1 MSSNSESRDF
11 SASRAVL
18 IGVSD
23 YDDPEFLPV
32 PAARNSLDAVYE
44 VLTDSDLCGW
54 PEGRVT
60 MIRNPSNAGRLAAQL
75 RSIAA
80 DAHDIF
86 MLYFVGHGTLTPR
99 GELSLTLT
107 DTVASDCDYTG
118 LRYSW
123 VREAFL
129 DTPARTKVVILDCCA
144 AGRALQALSVSN
156 QILQSVAIDGVYTFA
171 ATEGS
176 APAHVVPLKHQAS
189 EMTSFTREL
198 VRVIRSGVPLAP
210 TWLTLEHIYTHVRHG
225 LLGKNLPA
233 PNRSL
238 LGNVNNFRFTRNAAS
253 HAIHSEKGG
262 NYLDLRRREL
272 AEIITVNP
280 SITLPSWPALGQE
293 MDYNLSVEARDSS
306 FICMDRYFVRTGTD
320 GRSRFEICDLLGPQN
335 ELIYVKR
342 ALNSLPLS
350 HLFNQAIVAVD
361 LLVNVPEVRMAFSAA
376 VREHGRNRLL
386 SDDSFPWKVVFALAG
401 EVGKVLTPES
411 LFPFSQITLVQASRA
426 IRSLGVVTEMI
437 GIEIEAESPGT

>member
-1 MSSNSESRDF
+1 MSSNSEPLDF

-23 YDDPEFLPV
+23 YDDPDFVPV

-54 PEGRVT
+54 PEDRVT
-60 MIRNPSNAGRLAAQL
+60 VIRNPINAGRLAAQL
-75 RSIAA
+75 RSIAT
-80 DAHDIF
+80 DARDIF

-107 DTVASDCDYTG
+107 DTAASDCDYTG

-123 VREAFL
+123 IRETFL

-144 AGRALQALSVSN
+144 AGRALQALSASK
-156 QILQSVAIDGVYTFA
+156 QLIQSVAIDGVYTFA

-176 APAHVVPLKHQAS
+176 APAHVVPLKQQAS

-198 VRVIRSGVPLAP
+198 VRVIRSGIPLAP
-210 TWLTLEHIYTHVRHG
+210 TWLTLEHIYTHVRHR

-238 LGNVNNFRFTRNAAS
+238 LGNVSNFRFTRNAAS
-253 HAIHSEKGG
+253 HAVHSEKGG
-262 NYLDLRRREL
+262 NYLDLRRQEL

-280 SITLPSWPALGQE
+280 SIALPPWPALMPE
-293 MDYNLSVEARDSS
+293 RDYNWSVEARDPS
-306 FICMDRYFVRTGTD
+306 FICMDSYLVRTGT
-320 GRSRFEICDLLGPQN
+320 GARSSFGICDLLGPLN

-342 ALNSLPLS
+342 ALNSQPLS

-361 LLVNVPEVRMAFSAA
+361 LLINVPEVRLAFSAA
-376 VREHGRNRLL
+376 VRERGQDRLL
-386 SDDSFPWKVVFALAG
+386 SDNPFPWKVVFALAG
-401 EVGKVLTPES
+401 EAGRVLTPES

-426 IRSLGVVTEMI
+426 IQSLGVATEMI
-437 GIEIEAESPGT
+437 GIEVEAESPGT